1 MSLRARAYEMLEEM
15 IITQG
20 LEPGAKVSEM
30 ELSQR
35 LGIGRTP
42 VREAL
47 QRLAREGLV
56 DIRPREAI
64 LILPMTIE
72 RLIQLVEFRTAVEP
86 VIVRYALKRAD
97 LDQRSHM
104 LQLAKAV
111 EDAAAIGE
119 LALYFRVVR
128 ELNTV
133 LCESAG
139 NEFLDKSMTSI
150 YALSR
155 QFAYVSYP
163 RLGNLHRAAALH
175 AGILRSVAARDE
187 SAADQACRDMVDYLT
202 NFIEEELK
210 SRAEVA
216 RAQDVSA
223 TR

>member
-1 MSLRARAYEMLEEM
+1 
-15 IITQG
+15 
-20 LEPGAKVSEM
+20 
-30 ELSQR
+30 
-35 LGIGRTP
+35 
-42 VREAL
+42 
-47 QRLAREGLV
+47 
-56 DIRPREAI
+56 
-64 LILPMTIE
+64 
-72 RLIQLVEFRTAVEP
+72 
-86 VIVRYALKRAD
+86 VIVRYALRRAD
-97 LDQRSHM
+97 LDRRSRM

-139 NEFLDKSMTSI
+139 NEFLNRSMTSI

-187 SAADQACRDMVDYLT
+187 GAADQACGDMVDYLT
-202 NFIEEELK
+202 NFIDEELK
-210 SRAEVA
+210 SRVEAA
-216 RAQDVSA
+216 RGQAVSA